1 MECKKCK
8 CIGTVVLR
16 KKDYYCSQ
24 CFITNVNHKFRASI
38 GKNKVFSS
46 TEKVLV
52 GLSGGLGSSVLLDL
66 VHDGVKLNTHKILRI
81 IPVCLHITGFTS
93 EDKDTELLNTIKDK
107 CTKYGFDLYTVHISN
122 DFNDNIVVPINGGV
136 VTTSQDVIN
145 RFNSKKTKMSKTEWN
160 DFIEKKKQ
168 KLYVKMACILQCSC
182 VFTGE
187 TTTTL
192 ACNLLSNIGL
202 GRGAQLHHDVGFSD
216 TRHETVKVLRPMKDI
231 TKEELSNY
239 AAIKLITCPLPQEE
253 NKSNMDS
260 LQSLINSFVVD
271 LQENYSATISTVCKT
286 AEKIGSAVNECDK
299 RCFHCQSD
307 MNIKED
313 KLTAQEATSFSKVV
327 CLSHPQQQ
335 KMLEPQSF
343 DDTVKQS
350 LPLYC
355 YSCSRNKAFSIS

>member
-1 MECKKCK
+1 MESVATLA
-8 CIGTVVLR
+8 GVPNTEL
-16 KKDYYCSQ
+16 
-24 CFITNVNHKFRASI
+24 N
-38 GKNKVFSS
+38 NKVNNLEKENADLKKVVNDLRNLVLSLQARVDNIES
-46 TEKVLV
+46 TNTGGAKVAAKPTPAPAA
-52 GLSGGLGSSVLLDL
+52 DDDD
-66 VHDGVKLNTHKILRI
+66 DGVDLFGSDDEEESAEAARI
-81 IPVCLHITGFTS
+81 REERLAAYNA
-93 EDKDTELLNTIKDK
+93 KK
-107 CTKYGFDLYTVHISN
+107 
-122 DFNDNIVVPINGGV
+122 
-136 VTTSQDVIN
+136 
-145 RFNSKKTKMSKTEWN
+145 SKKPVLIAKSNIILDVKPWDDETDMKALEEAVRAISTDGLLWGAAKLVPLAYGIHKLQISCVVEDDKVSVDWLTEE
-160 DFIEKKKQ
+160 IEKNED
-168 KLYVKMACILQCSC
+168 
-182 VFTGE
+182 F
-187 TTTTL
+187 
-192 ACNLLSNIGL
+192 
-202 GRGAQLHHDVGFSD
+202 GFSD